1 MRQHYLK
8 SIVSVLAVSVTA
20 LCFSQSAVAAKTLRF
35 GSYFG
40 TEMDHIAEEMKETV
54 ANETDGEIRIQY
66 SHSGEIAS
74 ADQFLEAVASGT
86 LDFAYGVGSY
96 WPGLV
101 DLGNIEAGLPGAWG
115 DVDEAKEMLS
125 ELRPLLAEAYE
136 ENGVILLGHGFGSY
150 YDLITMEP
158 VESIDD
164 LDGLKIRATSQWADV
179 LEPFGV
185 RAVFLPIEEAY
196 VALSTGVIDGIL
208 YGGPLDYSE
217 LKFNELAKNYTF
229 MNVLY
234 PGWTETIIVN
244 PNTWNSLSDQER
256 DILSKAINKYAED
269 IHNLEES
276 ENERFIAADDGA
288 FIFGE
293 LPAED
298 SKKIIESAQT
308 VWDQE
313 AQKSERNTQA
323 IEILRAN
330 AKEQGRLD

>member
-8 SIVSVLAVSVTA
+8 PVIRWLVVSVAAV
-20 LCFSQSAVAAKTLRF
+20 CFSQSALAAKTLRF
-35 GSYFG
+35 ASYFG
-40 TEMDHIAEEMKETV
+40 TEIDHIANEMKETV
-54 ANETDGEIRIQY
+54 DKETNGELRIQY

-96 WPGLV
+96 WPGMV

-115 DVDEAKEMLS
+115 NVDEAKEMLA
-125 ELRPLLAEAYE
+125 ELRPLLEEAYE

-150 YDLITMEP
+150 YDLITMKP
-158 VESIDD
+158 VEGIED

-196 VALSTGVIDGIL
+196 VALSTGVIDGVL
-208 YGGPLDYSE
+208 YGGPMDYSA

-234 PGWTETIIVN
+234 PGWIETIIVN
-244 PNTWNSLSDQER
+244 PNTWNSLSDDER
-256 DILSKAINKYAED
+256 EVLTKAIEKYAED
-269 IHNLEES
+269 IHKFEES
-276 ENERFIAADDGA
+276 ENARYIESDDGA

-293 LPAED
+293 LPTED
-298 SKKIIESAQT
+298 SKKIIESAQS

-313 AQKSERNTQA
+313 AAKSDRNAKA
-323 IEILRAN
+323 IEVLRTN
-330 AKEQGRLD
+330 AREQGRLD